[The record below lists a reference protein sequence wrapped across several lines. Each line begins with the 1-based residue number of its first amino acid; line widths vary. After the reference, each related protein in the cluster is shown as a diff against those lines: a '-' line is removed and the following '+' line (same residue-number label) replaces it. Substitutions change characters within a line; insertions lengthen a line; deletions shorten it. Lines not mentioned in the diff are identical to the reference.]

1 MGSGLGMEYNGGGG
15 GRRVKKVSKSVSQ
28 LVLHAGCSYCI

>member
-15 GRRVKKVSKSVSQ
+15 GRAKKVSKSVSQ